1 MWKTQ
6 VSIGDKG
13 KILPYFI
20 LNKVISEKLF
30 FTPFSHKSQR

>member
-1 MWKTQ
+1 MQKTQ
-6 VSIGDKG
+6 VSISDQM

-20 LNKVISEKLF
+20 FTEELF